1 MLTLDQNY
9 LKTLIES
16 SPDIII
22 AVDRDGTVI
31 YYNDGARRN
40 LRYSADEIIGQKVDR
55 LYSSLGEARRVMT
68 AMRAAEGG
76 RIASFETV
84 LRDKDGQQIAC
95 AISGSIIYDGTRQEI
110 GSIGFA
116 RDIRR

>member
-22 AVDRDGTVI
+22 AVDRDGTII

-40 LRYSADEIIGQKVDR
+40 LHYSA
-55 LYSSLGEARRVMT
+55 RRDH
-68 AMRAAEGG
+68 RSKG
-76 RIASFETV
+76 
-84 LRDKDGQQIAC
+84 
-95 AISGSIIYDGTRQEI
+95 
-110 GSIGFA
+110 
-116 RDIRR
+116 